1 MRIRQCSTMGLI
13 ASQHLCSPVSSV
25 FQRRTCNTARY
36 RPGSA
41 VLHQWLFNYSLDH
54 VCFPAHVALV
64 PSQLVIKQDQSGT
77 YVDPNRPVRVLPMYG
92 LCFLV
97 TQWHIR
103 HRLAEAELA
112 GARNRL
118 GISHVAVSDVRHR
131 RLDRHTAACQ
141 HHLRLIGRR
150 SLYSKR
156 PCRIRPDSIV
166 RLKKQVNS
174 KNGVQLLRIL
184 LLFFCPHAVREI

>member
-1 MRIRQCSTMGLI
+1 MLYDGSDCLPTSMQPSQQRVPKTYLQYCSRPTEQC
-13 ASQHLCSPVSSV
+13 CSPSMA
-25 FQRRTCNTARY
+25 FQLQLGPCVLSCTRCARAITAGHQA
-36 RPGSA
+36 RPITHST
-41 VLHQWLFNYSLDH
+41 W
-54 VCFPAHVALV
+54 
-64 PSQLVIKQDQSGT
+64 T
-77 YVDPNRPVRVLPMYG
+77 RNRPVRVLPMYG

-97 TQWHIR
+97 TKWHIR

-141 HHLRLIGRR
+141 HHLRLIGRL
-150 SLYSKR
+150 SLYSRR
-156 PCRIRPDSIV
+156 PCRIRPDSVV

-184 LLFFCPHAVREI
+184 LLFLCPHASREI

>member
-1 MRIRQCSTMGLI
+1 MSLI
-13 ASQHLCSPVSSV
+13 ASQYLCSPVSSV
-25 FQRRTCNTARY
+25 SQRRTCNTARY

-41 VLHQWLFNYSLDH
+41 VLHQWLFDHSLDH
-54 VCFPAHVALV
+54 LCFPAHNPLV
-64 PSQLVIKQDQSGT
+64 PSQLVIKRDQPGT
-77 YVDPNRPVRVLPMYG
+77 YDEPESSGQGLPMHS

-103 HRLAEAELA
+103 YRFAEAELA

-118 GISHVAVSDVRHR
+118 GISHVAVPDVRHR

-141 HHLRLIGRR
+141 HHLRLIGRL
-150 SLYSKR
+150 SLYSRR
-156 PCRIRPDSIV
+156 PCRIRPDSVV

-184 LLFFCPHAVREI
+184 LLFFCAHAVRRI

>member
-1 MRIRQCSTMGLI
+1 LPPNIYAAQSAACSKDVPAILLDTD
-13 ASQHLCSPVSSV
+13 
-25 FQRRTCNTARY
+25 R
-36 RPGSA
+36 A
-41 VLHQWLFNYSLDH
+41 VLFSINGFSITAWTMCAFLHTLRSCHHSWSSSKTNQARTW
-54 VCFPAHVALV
+54 
-64 PSQLVIKQDQSGT
+64 T
-77 YVDPNRPVRVLPMYG
+77 RNRPVRVLPMYG

-131 RLDRHTAACQ
+131 RLDRHNATCQ
-141 HHLRLIGRR
+141 HHLRLIGRL
-150 SLYSKR
+150 SLYSRR
-156 PCRIRPDSIV
+156 PCRIRPDSVV

-184 LLFFCPHAVREI
+184 LLFLCPHASREI